1 MTLLDTS
8 KKKFHLIICT
18 CGIIISILIT
28 YLYAHASM
36 ENKRNEAMY
45 ISEVYGTRLES
56 LLNSLFHK
64 TDIFETII
72 IDRNGE
78 ISKETFDHLSQTI
91 IAENT
96 GIRAIQCLPG
106 GTVEYCYP
114 IKGNEKSI
122 GGNVFKNEKRKADAI
137 LAKESH
143 EITLSGPYPLTQGG
157 FGIVARNPIYLTDA
171 NGAETFWGFSV
182 IVLDLPEALDSL
194 LLQEIERNNFQ
205 YRLTTVIDGEKIV
218 ISSSSHY
225 QDRKSVVGNLRVPNH
240 TWQLELS
247 PKKSWYNIAGSA
259 WILAISLGITILL
272 TILVYILEK
281 HNQNLKE
288 WADRDSLT
296 GLINRRKLMD
306 YLELRCS
313 NTKVPLTLL
322 YCDIDNFKIINDTY
336 GHDCGDIV
344 LKEAAKRMVN
354 ALWKEDIVARVG
366 GDEFIIIIEHCSEVA
381 DCNKCIAKLQ
391 MEIEKPL
398 LLSQTELSTSISI
411 GYAFFP
417 RETQDIQQL
426 IHLGDERMYEDK
438 KQKKGL

>member
-1 MTLLDTS
+1 M
-8 KKKFHLIICT
+8 
-18 CGIIISILIT
+18 
-28 YLYAHASM
+28 
-36 ENKRNEAMY
+36 
-45 ISEVYGTRLES
+45 
-56 LLNSLFHK
+56 
-64 TDIFETII
+64 
-72 IDRNGE
+72 
-78 ISKETFDHLSQTI
+78 
-91 IAENT
+91 
-96 GIRAIQCLPG
+96 
-106 GTVEYCYP
+106 
-114 IKGNEKSI
+114 
-122 GGNVFKNEKRKADAI
+122 
-137 LAKESH
+137 
-143 EITLSGPYPLTQGG
+143 
-157 FGIVARNPIYLTDA
+157 
-171 NGAETFWGFSV
+171 
-182 IVLDLPEALDSL
+182 
-194 LLQEIERNNFQ
+194 
-205 YRLTTVIDGEKIV
+205 
-218 ISSSSHY
+218 
-225 QDRKSVVGNLRVPNH
+225 PNH